1 MTLKERHISD
11 LSKITNVVSKIQGV
25 VGVFL
30 FGSLA
35 KGDYD
40 EYSDYDLLA
49 IFEDKASMWRNW
61 DELFHAVGNL
71 KMNLHVIPQTLEEL
85 KSANPVFLD
94 ELFKHGKVLYARL
107 PIEVFPKPLKL
118 QPFCLIFYSM
128 SGLNYRDKMKISYF
142 LYRKGGGGTVAKTG
156 GIKLSE
162 GCILVPSGVG
172 DQIINMLT
180 ALDVD
185 AKKMEIHVS
194 EDHLKAWFG
203 QRPNTT

>member
-107 PIEVFPKPLKL
+107 PIEVSPKPLKL

-142 LYRKGGGGTVAKTG
+142 LYRKGSGGTVAKMG